1 MFRAHYCQANLETR
15 FIINFKRDH
24 GLIIAELEHWRG
36 VDTNYVVPI
45 IGVILDDKT
54 PKLNCTLEDVLAYDL
69 VDLTLARKV
78 LKDVVVGLILLHT
91 DIIFFGYIKL
101 QIIIKCGSSRKL
113 TDLQYSRKIGDATCW
128 GYFPPEVVITLLN
141 SE

>member
-91 DIIFFGYIKL
+91 EIIFNGDIEFWSIV
-101 QIIIKCGSSRKL
+101 QCGSSCKL
-113 TDLQYSRKIGDATCW
+113 TNLHS
-128 GYFPPEVVITLLN
+128 
-141 SE
+141 S